1 MSDSEGSENL
11 EKVSN
16 KRQASRSPSPEDCE
30 PKRKPGE
37 NSSVV
42 QSHYN
47 ELKEA
52 GLAERAKSRIFHM
65 RNFNN
70 WIKSMFINEF
80 LGKIK
85 NAQKLGEHLRVM
97 DMCCGKGGDLLKY
110 EKAGITHLIC
120 TDIAE
125 VSIGQCKDRYDQMMN
140 KPGRKFTAEFIA
152 CDSTLVR
159 LREKYKDPSM
169 KLNLVSCQFAFHYCF
184 ESLSQAE
191 CMARNA
197 SECLQPGGYFIAT
210 IPDANEIMRRQRLA
224 NGDSF
229 GNSVYNI
236 EFACDT
242 DNPPLFG
249 AKYQFHLEGVVD
261 CPEFLVYFPLLEE
274 LCRKYGLK
282 LVRKTSFSEYFHEK
296 KDSGKVLLQR
306 MNALEPYP
314 NRNRPQFG
322 DDEEYEHA
330 KKNLNRYGKIRT
342 LSKSEWEATCKLLCL
357 NVYTIS
363 EKLSFLALYLVC
375 AFQKCKNTWDANGK
389 PVYEFDD

>member
-1 MSDSEGSENL
+1 MSDSESSDQFEKSSE
-11 EKVSN
+11 
-16 KRQASRSPSPEDCE
+16 KRTASRSPSPNGDV
-30 PKRKPGE
+30 KRKPGE

-52 GLAERAKSRIFHM
+52 GLAERSKSRIFHM

-70 WIKSMFINEF
+70 WVKSMFINEF
-80 LGKIK
+80 MGKIK
-85 NAQKLGEHLRVM
+85 NSQKLGEHLRVL

-120 TDIAE
+120 TNIAD
-125 VSIGQCKDRYDQMMN
+125 VSIEQCKVRYDQMMA
-140 KPGRKFTAEFIA
+140 KGGRKFTAEFIA

-184 ESLSQAE
+184 ESLSQAD

-210 IPDANEIMRRQRLA
+210 IPDANEIMKRQRA
-224 NGDSF
+224 ADDKSF
-229 GNSVYNI
+229 GNSVYI
-236 EFACDT
+236 EFCCDT

-261 CPEFLVYFPLLEE
+261 CSEFLVYFPLLEE

-282 LVRKTSFSEYFHEK
+282 MVRKTSFADYFNENK
-296 KDSGKVLLQR
+296 ESGKMLLQR

-314 NRNRPQFG
+314 SKNRPLFG
-322 DDEEYEHA
+322 KDDEYEHA
-330 KKNLNRYGKIRT
+330 KNSVTRCGNMRT
-342 LSKSEWEATCKLLCL
+342 LSKSEWEATCKFTKQCR
-357 NVYTIS
+357 S
-363 EKLSFLALYLVC
+363 LV
-375 AFQKCKNTWDANGK
+375 
-389 PVYEFDD
+389 E

>member
-1 MSDSEGSENL
+1 MSDSEGSGSEQRAR
-11 EKVSN
+11 
-16 KRQASRSPSPEDCE
+16 KRPVSRSPSPDGGI
-30 PKRKPGE
+30 KRIAGE

-47 ELKEA
+47 ELKES
-52 GLAERAKSRIFHM
+52 GLAERSKSRIFHM

-70 WIKSMFINEF
+70 WVKSMFLNEF

-85 NAQKLGEHLRVM
+85 NSQKLGEHLRVL

-110 EKAGITHLIC
+110 EKAQITHLIC
-120 TDIAE
+120 TDIAD
-125 VSIGQCKDRYDQMMN
+125 VSIEQCKVRYDQM
-140 KPGRKFTAEFIA
+140 KGGRKFTAEFIA

-184 ESLSQAE
+184 ESLSQAD

-224 NGDSF
+224 NENSF

-236 EFACDT
+236 EFCCDT
-242 DNPPLFG
+242 ENPPLFG

-274 LCRKYGLK
+274 LCKKYGLK
-282 LVRKTSFSEYFHEK
+282 LVRKTSFADYFHENK
-296 KDSGKVLLQR
+296 ESGKMLLQR
-306 MNALEPYP
+306 MNALESYP
-314 NRNRPQFG
+314 NKGRPLFG
-322 DDEEYEHA
+322 DDSEYEHA
-330 KKNLNRYGKIRT
+330 KNNKLGNIRT
-342 LSKSEWEATCKLLCL
+342 LSKSEWEAT
-357 NVYTIS
+357 S
-363 EKLSFLALYLVC
+363 LYLVC

-389 PVYEFDD
+389 PVYEFD

>member
-1 MSDSEGSENL
+1 MSDSEGSD
-11 EKVSN
+11 KFDAV
-16 KRQASRSPSPEDCE
+16 KRQLSRSPSPNGDH
-30 PKRKPGE
+30 KRKPGE

-47 ELKEA
+47 SLQES
-52 GLAERAKSRIFHM
+52 GLVERAKSRIFHM

-70 WIKSMFINEF
+70 WVKSMFLNEF
-80 LGKIK
+80 LNKIK
-85 NAQKLGEHLRVM
+85 SSQKLGEHLRVL

-120 TDIAE
+120 TDIAD
-125 VSIGQCKDRYDQMMN
+125 VSIEQCKVRYDQMMS
-140 KPGRKFTAEFIA
+140 KGGRKFTAEFIA

-184 ESLSQAE
+184 ESLSQAD

-210 IPDANEIMRRQRLA
+210 IPNANEIMKRQRVA
-224 NGDSF
+224 DDKSF

-236 EFACDT
+236 EFCCDT
-242 DNPPLFG
+242 DKPPLFG

-282 LVRKTSFSEYFHEK
+282 LIRKTSFADYFVEN
-296 KDSGKVLLQR
+296 KDSGKMLLQR

-314 NRNRPQFG
+314 SKNRPLFG
-322 DDEEYEHA
+322 EDNEYEHA
-330 KKNLNRYGKIRT
+330 KNSVTRYGNMRT
-342 LSKSEWEATCKLLCL
+342 LSKSEWEATCKLVFFNYSLCL
-357 NVYTIS
+357 GDLCF
-363 EKLSFLALYLVC
+363 LSIYSFVHGLCL
-375 AFQKCKNTWDANGK
+375 
-389 PVYEFDD
+389 PEM

>member
-1 MSDSEGSENL
+1 MSDSENSGSDQDNAA
-11 EKVSN
+11 S
-16 KRQASRSPSPEDCE
+16 KRPASRSPSPEGDV
-30 PKRKPGE
+30 KRKPGE

-80 LGKIK
+80 LAKIK
-85 NAQKLGEHLRVM
+85 GSQKLGEHLRVL

-120 TDIAE
+120 TDIAD
-125 VSIGQCKDRYDQMMN
+125 VSIEQCKVRYDQMMA
-140 KPGRKFTAEFIA
+140 KGGRKFTAEFIA
-152 CDSTLVR
+152 CDNTLVR

-184 ESLSQAE
+184 ESLSQAD

-210 IPDANEIMRRQRLA
+210 IPDANEIMKRQRLA
-224 NGDSF
+224 NANSF

-236 EFACDT
+236 EFCCDT
-242 DNPPLFG
+242 ENPPLFG

-282 LVRKTSFSEYFHEK
+282 LVRKTGFADYFHENK
-296 KDSGKVLLQR
+296 ESGKVLLQR

-314 NRNRPQFG
+314 SRNRPLFG
-322 DDEEYEHA
+322 EAEEYEHA
-330 KKNLNRYGKIRT
+330 QNATTRYKNMRT
-342 LSKSEWEATCKLLCL
+342 LSKSEWEATCEFELVFCTTFVDYLLS
-357 NVYTIS
+357 Y
-363 EKLSFLALYLVC
+363 SFVFSVRL
-375 AFQKCKNTWDANGK
+375 
-389 PVYEFDD
+389 PEM